1 MPYCWSDID
10 KGQNI
15 CIDDEVRA
23 ELKGSPNQTESVQT
37 LEPIPHGCTRYY
49 FEVRILSNEG
59 TDGVSIGLSRKK
71 VSSKSS
77 SRSKLDH
84 ASNASTS
91 NLSEAPIFTPYVC
104 YSYND
109 LIGCYVD
116 YKASFYFFTMNG
128 KILCEPIT
136 FEFNPSDQYYPT
148 VDLKVD
154 GAIVMAKFKEEE
166 CKFDVKGNTRYIQ
179 LPF

>member
-128 KILCEPIT
+128 KIMCEPISC
-136 FEFNPSDQYYPT
+136 NVKKDILYPA
-148 VDLKVD
+148 VCLSMD
-154 GAIVMAKFKEEE
+154 GDIVNINFKEGT
-166 CKFDVKGNTRYIQ
+166 CKFNVKGSIV
-179 LPF
+179 